1 MCDRAPLLLARS
13 WAAVG
18 VANIDTS
25 ISADR
30 TRIIFIVRFLDCRPR
45 ATGGPLNS
53 RLDHAWTLPVER
65 LESDLDIPEHANAG
79 ILQTVAVTAIGRVH
93 GRASHLVSAGPAHDF
108 LHTV

>member
-25 ISADR
+25 SSADR
-30 TRIIFIVRFLDCRPR
+30 TRIIFIVRFLDCGPR

-53 RLDHAWTLPVER
+53 RLDYAWTLLVER
-65 LESDLDIPEHANAG
+65 LELESGYSRTQQMLEFSK
-79 ILQTVAVTAIGRVH
+79 LLR
-93 GRASHLVSAGPAHDF
+93 
-108 LHTV
+108 